1 MRMPIILTAAH
12 RGKALEVDSLREV
25 ITLVGP
31 RGERLGSVTWQSIIE
46 QILTATE
53 VVRTA
58 ETRPQDTRSDPRV
71 SMLVKVRYCIPGG
84 KRIDSRAVGIGVGGM
99 FIETASPLAVGT
111 AIELQFALPD
121 RPEEWLEVTGTVAW
135 VCPKADQYTLSPGM
149 GVRFGEVS
157 TEVRVRL
164 MEVVNSVKW
173 AAR

>member
-1 MRMPIILTAAH
+1 MRIPIILTTAH

-31 RGERLGSVTWQSIIE
+31 RGERIGTVTWQSIIE
-46 QILTATE
+46 QILSASE
-53 VVRTA
+53 GIRPP
-58 ETRPQDTRSDPRV
+58 ETRSQDTRSDPRV
-71 SMLVKVRYCIPGG
+71 SMLVKVRYGIPGG
-84 KRIDSRAVGIGVGGM
+84 KRLESRAVGIGLGGM
-99 FIETASPLAVGT
+99 FIESASPLAVGT
-111 AIELQFALPD
+111 AVELQFALPD

-149 GVRFGEVS
+149 GVRFGEVP